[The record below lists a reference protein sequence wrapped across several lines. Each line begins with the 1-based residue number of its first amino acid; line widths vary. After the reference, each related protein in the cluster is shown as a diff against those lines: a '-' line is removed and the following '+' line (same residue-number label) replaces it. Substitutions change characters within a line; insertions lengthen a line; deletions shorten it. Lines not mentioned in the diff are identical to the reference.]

1 LAVVALCVPLAFG
14 WRPRRFAF
22 FLFLMLL
29 PMVFLSRGNQ
39 SRQVILFALFAFS
52 FIRSGAVRLP
62 WRAPEPFQ
70 RISAG
75 PSWPLRL
82 IQLQLTL
89 LYGSNAIAKST
100 SSYLSGDILMA
111 MSISISNF
119 KVDMS
124 NGFLELGPIT
134 IPVILAGAGSV
145 LIEYFLALGFWLG
158 RWKWVV
164 AVVGVG
170 FHLSLLCIMQI
181 FKLDL
186 AAIFLYLAFI
196 LPLLPRK
203 TKPTSCSSNEN

>member
-1 LAVVALCVPLAFG
+1 MAIKVAKSSSSRFLRSHSSVAALCAYHG
-14 WRPRRFAF
+14 GRRSH
-22 FLFLMLL
+22 
-29 PMVFLSRGNQ
+29 SRG
-39 SRQVILFALFAFS
+39 S
-52 FIRSGAVRLP
+52 
-62 WRAPEPFQ
+62 APAPVGRF
-70 RISAG
+70 
-75 PSWPLRL
+75 